1 MAWNMLTLP
10 KDETDD
16 FLNEASRLGYQTR
29 HFLILGRERVAEVP
43 SPIEREVS
51 ITRMHNGTKVGI
63 RFVGKDAMRWP
74 ALAVAA
80 LKSGKLGAI

>member
-16 FLNEASRLGYQTR
+16 FLNEVSRLGYQKR
-29 HFLILGRERVAEVP
+29 QFLILARERVAEVP

-51 ITRMHNGTKVGI
+51 VTRMHNGTKVGV
-63 RFVGKDAMRWP
+63 RFVGKEAMRWP
-74 ALAVAA
+74 ALAIAA
-80 LKSGKLGAI
+80 LKAGKLGAI